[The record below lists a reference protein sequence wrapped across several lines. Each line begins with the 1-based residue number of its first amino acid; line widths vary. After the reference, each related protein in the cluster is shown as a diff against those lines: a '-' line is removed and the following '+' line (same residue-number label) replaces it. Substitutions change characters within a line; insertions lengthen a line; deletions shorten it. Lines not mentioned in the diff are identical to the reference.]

1 MEYIIIFYSNIN
13 YYFQIGKKA
22 LDGQEFKKILGGRI
36 VALRN
41 AKGLS
46 QERLAECIDINPRS
60 LSDLESGKSMA
71 SAETFAKLM
80 EFFNLGPYEFFQIPS
95 FQNAKE
101 VENAIYS
108 RISAVKNNKELLTK
122 IYMYLNTII

>member
-1 MEYIIIFYSNIN
+1 M
-13 YYFQIGKKA
+13 
-22 LDGQEFKKILGGRI
+22 DRQEFKKILGGRI

-80 EFFNLGPYEFFQIPS
+80 EFFNLEPYEFFQIPS